1 MDKKEEIK
9 YTKKVVKVQKELMG
23 CLDKNCKVVAKNYKT
38 ILLKTKKEFKELL
51 KNYDRNRIK
60 EKELLSSM
68 INLLKRNMK
77 DLKYTNYIKCLIK
90 NCYNNYKNYVDVAY
104 LSLNNKMVQSYIL
117 MKAREYDVEKEVRNF
132 LNSIKDQSTVKKI
145 KLTANI
151 VIHILEKIYKN
162 NEDTIIKMIKEN
174 KANIRMLIDKM

>member
-1 MDKKEEIK
+1 MDKKEQVK

-38 ILLKTKKEFKELL
+38 ILLKTKKEFRELL
-51 KNYDRNRIK
+51 TKYDNSRIK

-90 NCYNNYKNYVDVAY
+90 NCYKNYKNYIDVAY
-104 LSLNNKMVQSYIL
+104 LSLNNQMVQTYIL
-117 MKAREYDVEKEVRNF
+117 MKAREYNVDKEVRIF

-145 KLTANI
+145 KLTGNA
-151 VIHILEKIYKN
+151 VIHILEKLYKN
-162 NEDTIIKMIKEN
+162 NEETIIKMIKEN
-174 KANIRMLIDKM
+174 KANIGMILDKM